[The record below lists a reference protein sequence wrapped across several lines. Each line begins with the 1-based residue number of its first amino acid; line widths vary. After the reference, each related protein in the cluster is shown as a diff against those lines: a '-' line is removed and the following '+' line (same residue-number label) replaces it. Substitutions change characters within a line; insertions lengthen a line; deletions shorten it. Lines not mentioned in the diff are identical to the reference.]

1 MGNETHKLSGDA
13 GRGKQKDAA
22 ALPDAL
28 NIKKYTK
35 IGVIGR
41 GGFGKVSNLRLQV
54 WKIENKKDRKHY
66 ALKEM
71 SKARYFHLLF

>member
-1 MGNETHKLSGDA
+1 MGNETHKISGDG

-41 GGFGKVSNLRLQV
+41 GGFGKVNNHR
-54 WKIENKKDRKHY
+54 
-66 ALKEM
+66 
-71 SKARYFHLLF
+71 F

>member
-1 MGNETHKLSGDA
+1 MGNETNKLSGDA
-13 GRGKQKDAA
+13 GKGKHKEAA

-41 GGFGKVSNLRLQV
+41 GGFGKVD
-54 WKIENKKDRKHY
+54 KT
-66 ALKEM
+66 
-71 SKARYFHLLF
+71 